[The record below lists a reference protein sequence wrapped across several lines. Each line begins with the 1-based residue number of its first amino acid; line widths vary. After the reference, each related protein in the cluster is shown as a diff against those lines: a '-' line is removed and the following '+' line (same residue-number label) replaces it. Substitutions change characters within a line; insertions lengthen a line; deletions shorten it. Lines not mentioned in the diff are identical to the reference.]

1 MKLQCLLEPADII
14 VPVEMRELE
23 VSSVEEDSREITP
36 GSLFVAVTGF
46 DTDGHQYVE
55 QAFERGAVA
64 VVTEHDVLKYSE
76 DTRVWVNPAGDNR
89 KLLADIS
96 AKFFDYPWN
105 HLVSIGITGT
115 NGKTST
121 SRMLAWIL
129 EKHGFQTG
137 IMGTVGH
144 LIGGRDITASMT
156 TPGSLDIS
164 RMMNQM
170 VLAGDRCCVMEVSSH
185 ALALAR
191 VDSVRFDVG
200 LFTNISQDHLDF
212 HESMDEYLRCK
223 MHLFDLLKSDG
234 SAIIG
239 TYAPGFPS
247 LEGAETFGTSETDTF
262 RISDISVQLGI
273 VSFCL
278 SLDETQIP
286 VRMNVPGRFN
296 IFNAAGALAAAVK
309 LGLDPRSAAESMRD
323 FTGVPG
329 RFEPVELGQDFLV
342 AVDYAHTPDAL
353 KRILQQAS
361 ELTENRVIIVFG
373 AGGDR
378 DVSKRPLMGQIA
390 DDLADIIVI
399 TSDNPRTENPDL
411 IIKDI
416 IGGILPR
423 DGLIV
428 EPDRRTAIGIAIQ
441 TAGSGDVVIIAGKG
455 HEDYQIHGKT
465 KIHFNDREE
474 ASAALRK
481 VLK

>member
-1 MKLQCLLEPADII
+1 MKLQNLLEAAGII
-14 VPVEMRELE
+14 VSDEIGELE
-23 VSSVEEDSREITP
+23 VSSIEEDSREVTP

-55 QAFERGAVA
+55 QALQRGAVA
-64 VVTEHDVLKYSE
+64 VVTEYDVSE
-76 DTRVWVNPAGDNR
+76 DSRVWVNPAGDNR
-89 KLLADIS
+89 KLLAEIS

-105 HLVSIGITGT
+105 HLISIGITGT

-144 LIGGRDITASMT
+144 LVGGRNITASMT
-156 TPGSLDIS
+156 TPGS
-164 RMMNQM
+164 RETTMMMNQM
-170 VLAGDRCCVMEVSSH
+170 VNSGDRYCVMEVSSH

-239 TYAPGFPS
+239 TYAPGFPL
-247 LEGAETFGTSETDTF
+247 LEGAETFGIGENDTF
-262 RISDISVQLGI
+262 RISDISVELGQ

-278 SLDETQIP
+278 SQDGTKIP

-296 IFNAAGALAAAVK
+296 IFNAAGALAVAVT
-309 LGLDPRSAAESMRD
+309 LGLDPYSAAESMIT
-323 FTGVPG
+323 FKGVPG
-329 RFEPVELGQDFLV
+329 RFESVELGQDFLV

-361 ELTENRVIIVFG
+361 ELAENRVIVVFG

-378 DVSKRPLMGQIA
+378 DVSKRPIMGQIA
-390 DDLADIIVI
+390 DSLADIVVI
-399 TSDNPRTENPDL
+399 TSDNPRTEDPDL
-411 IIKDI
+411 IIQDI
-416 IGGILPR
+416 LGGIPSR
-423 DGLIV
+423 DGLVV
-428 EPDRRTAIGIAIQ
+428 EPNRRAAIGIALQ
-441 TAGSGDVVIIAGKG
+441 TAVAGDVVIIAGKG
-455 HEDYQIHGKT
+455 HEDYQILGKT
-465 KIHFNDREE
+465 KIHFDDREE
-474 ASAALRK
+474 AAAALRK

>member
-1 MKLQCLLEPADII
+1 MRLQYLLENTDVI
-14 VPVEMRELE
+14 VSDAMRGLE
-23 VSSVEEDSREITP
+23 VSSIEEDSREVTP

-46 DTDGHQYVE
+46 DTDGHQYIG
-55 QAFERGAVA
+55 QALERGAIA
-64 VVTEHDVLKYSE
+64 VVTEHDISDYS
-76 DTRVWVNPAGDNR
+76 RVIVNPSGDNR

-96 AKFFDYPWN
+96 AKFFDYPWD
-105 HLVSIGITGT
+105 HLISVGITGT

-129 EKHGFQTG
+129 EKQGFQTG
-137 IMGTVGH
+137 LMGTVGH

-156 TPGSLDIS
+156 TPGALETS

-170 VLAGDRCCVMEVSSH
+170 VISGDRCCVMEVSSH

-212 HESMDEYLRCK
+212 HKSMEKYLRCK
-223 MHLFDLLKSDG
+223 MHLFDLLKKDG
-234 SAIIG
+234 RAIIG
-239 TYAPGFPS
+239 TYAPGFPLLDGS
-247 LEGAETFGTSETDTF
+247 ETFGIRENDTF
-262 RISDISVQLGI
+262 RISDIDVKLER
-273 VSFCL
+273 VSFKL
-278 SLDETQIP
+278 SLDGINIP

-296 IFNAAGALAAAVK
+296 IFNAAGALAVAVT
-309 LGLDPRSAAESMRD
+309 LGLDPYSAAESMSD
-323 FTGVPG
+323 FSGVPG
-329 RFEPVELGQDFLV
+329 RFESVELGQDFLV

-378 DVSKRPLMGQIA
+378 DVSKRSLMGQIA
-390 DDLADIIVI
+390 DSLADILVI

-411 IIKDI
+411 IIQDI
-416 IGGILPR
+416 LGGISSR

-428 EPDRRTAIGIAIQ
+428 EPDRRTAIEIALQ
-441 TAGSGDVVIIAGKG
+441 TAVAGDVVIIAGKG
-455 HEDYQIHGKT
+455 HEDYQILGKT

-474 ASAALRK
+474 AFAALRK
-481 VLK
+481 ILK

>member
-1 MKLQCLLEPADII
+1 MKLQCLLEAADI
-14 VPVEMRELE
+14 VVSDEMRELE
-23 VSSVEEDSREITP
+23 VSSIEEDSREVTP

-55 QAFERGAVA
+55 QALERGAVA
-64 VVTEHDVLKYSE
+64 VVTEHDVS
-76 DTRVWVNPAGDNR
+76 DDPRVIVNPVGDNR
-89 KLLADIS
+89 ELLADIS
-96 AKFFDYPWN
+96 AKFFDYPWD
-105 HLVSIGITGT
+105 HLISIGITGT

-129 EKHGFQTG
+129 EKHGFRTG
-137 IMGTVGH
+137 LMGTVGH

-156 TPGSLDIS
+156 TPGSLEIS
-164 RMMNQM
+164 KMMNQM
-170 VLAGDRCCVMEVSSH
+170 VTSGDRYCVMEVSSH
-185 ALALAR
+185 ALSLAR

-212 HESMDEYLRCK
+212 HESMDEYLQCK

-247 LEGAETFGTSETDTF
+247 LEGAETFGISENDTF
-262 RISDISVQLGI
+262 RISDISVQLGR
-273 VSFCL
+273 VSFKL

-296 IFNAAGALAAAVK
+296 IFNAAGALAVAVT
-309 LGLDPRSAAESMRD
+309 LGLDPNSAAESMRD
-323 FTGVPG
+323 FSGVPG
-329 RFEPVELGQDFLV
+329 RFESVELGQDFLV

-353 KRILQQAS
+353 KCILQQAS
-361 ELTENRVIIVFG
+361 ELTENRVIVVFG

-390 DDLADIIVI
+390 DSLADIIVI
-399 TSDNPRTENPDL
+399 TSDNPRTEDPDL
-411 IIKDI
+411 IIQDI
-416 IGGILPR
+416 LGGIPPR

-428 EPDRRTAIGIAIQ
+428 EPDRRTAIGIALQ
-441 TAGSGDVVIIAGKG
+441 TAVAGDVVIIAGKG
-455 HEDYQIHGKT
+455 HEDYQILGKT
-465 KIHFNDREE
+465 KIHFDDREE
-474 ASAALRK
+474 ASAALKK

>member
-1 MKLQCLLEPADII
+1 VKLQCLLEAADII
-14 VPVEMRELE
+14 VSDEMRELE
-23 VSSVEEDSREITP
+23 VSSIEEDSREVTP

-46 DTDGHQYVE
+46 DTDGHQYVG
-55 QAFERGAVA
+55 QALERGAVA
-64 VVTEHDVLKYSE
+64 VITEHDVSE
-76 DTRVWVNPAGDNR
+76 DSRVIVNPAGDNR
-89 KLLADIS
+89 KLLAAIS
-96 AKFFDYPWN
+96 AKFFDYPWD
-105 HLVSIGITGT
+105 HLISIGITGT

-137 IMGTVGH
+137 VMGTVGH
-144 LIGGRDITASMT
+144 LIGGRNITASMT
-156 TPGSLDIS
+156 TPGALETTK
-164 RMMNQM
+164 MMNQM
-170 VLAGDRCCVMEVSSH
+170 VTAGDRCCVMEVSSH

-212 HESMDEYLRCK
+212 HESMDEYLHCK
-223 MHLFDLLKSDG
+223 MHLFDLLKKGG

-239 TYAPGFPS
+239 TYSSGFPL
-247 LEGAETFGTSETDTF
+247 LEGAETFGISENDTF
-262 RISDISVQLGI
+262 RISDISVGLGR

-278 SLDETQIP
+278 SLDGEQIP

-296 IFNAAGALAAAVK
+296 IFNAAGALSVAVT
-309 LGLDPRSAAESMRD
+309 LGLDPYTTAESMKD
-323 FTGVPG
+323 FSGVPG
-329 RFEPVELGQDFLV
+329 RFESVELGQDFLV

-361 ELTENRVIIVFG
+361 ELTENRVIVVFG

-390 DDLADIIVI
+390 DSLADIIVI
-399 TSDNPRTENPDL
+399 TSDNPRTEDPDL
-411 IIKDI
+411 IIQDI
-416 IGGILPR
+416 LGGISSR

-428 EPDRRTAIGIAIQ
+428 EPDRRTAIETALQ
-441 TAGSGDVVIIAGKG
+441 TAVAGDVVIIAGKG
-455 HEDYQIHGKT
+455 HEDYQILGKT

-474 ASAALRK
+474 AVAALRK
-481 VLK
+481 VLKC

>member
-1 MKLQCLLEPADII
+1 MKLQCLLEAADII
-14 VPVEMRELE
+14 VSDEMRELE
-23 VSSVEEDSREITP
+23 VSSIEEDSREVSR

-46 DTDGHQYVE
+46 DTDGHQYVG
-55 QAFERGAVA
+55 QALERGAVA
-64 VVTEHDVLKYSE
+64 VVTEHDVSE
-76 DTRVWVNPAGDNR
+76 DFKDSRILVNPAGDNR

-96 AKFFDYPWN
+96 AKFFDYPWDR
-105 HLVSIGITGT
+105 LISIGITGT

-121 SRMLAWIL
+121 SRMLTWIL

-137 IMGTVGH
+137 LMGTVGH

-156 TPGSLDIS
+156 TPGSLDTS
-164 RMMNQM
+164 KMMNQM
-170 VLAGDRCCVMEVSSH
+170 VTAGDRCCVMEVSSH

-223 MHLFDLLKSDG
+223 MHLFDLLKPNG

-239 TYAPGFPS
+239 TYTPGFPL
-247 LEGAETFGTSETDTF
+247 LEGAETFGINENDTF
-262 RISDISVQLGI
+262 RISDISVELGQ
-273 VSFCL
+273 VFFKL
-278 SLDETQIP
+278 SMDGIQVP
-286 VRMNVPGRFN
+286 VRINVPGRFN
-296 IFNAAGALAAAVK
+296 IFNAAGALAVAVT
-309 LGLDPRSAAESMRD
+309 LGLDPYSAAESMRN
-323 FTGVPG
+323 FSGVPG
-329 RFEPVELGQDFLV
+329 RFESVELGQDFLV

-361 ELTENRVIIVFG
+361 ELTENRVIVVFG

-390 DDLADIIVI
+390 DSLADIIVI
-399 TSDNPRTENPDL
+399 TSDNPRTEDPDL
-411 IIKDI
+411 IIQDI
-416 IGGILPR
+416 LGGISPR

-428 EPDRRTAIGIAIQ
+428 EPDRRTAIGIALQ
-441 TAGSGDVVIIAGKG
+441 TAVAGDVVIIAGKG
-455 HEDYQIHGKT
+455 HEDYQILGKT

-474 ASAALRK
+474 ASAALKK